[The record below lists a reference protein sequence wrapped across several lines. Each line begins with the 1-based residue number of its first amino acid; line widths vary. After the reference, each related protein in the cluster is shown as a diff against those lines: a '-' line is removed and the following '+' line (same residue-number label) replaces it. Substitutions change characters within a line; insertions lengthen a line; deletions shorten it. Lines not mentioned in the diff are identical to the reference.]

1 MKLIMEN
8 WRKHLNE
15 AIELSYQPLSNEQI
29 FELAGLDETEKGI
42 MRQGL
47 WPSPAA
53 WPPELDGALDKL
65 VNWFAYDVRDHLD
78 LEPGSEAEIHE
89 WMPTWVASDG
99 DPDPWIEERLTG
111 GNMRWAGEW
120 NRGEGHSGPA
130 SNTSNLKGN

>member
-47 WPSPAA
+47 WPSPDA

-65 VNWFAYDVRDHLD
+65 VNWFAYDISLVGVLECNIYSLNKKPFLKLD
-78 LEPGSEAEIHE
+78 GL
-89 WMPTWVASDG
+89 
-99 DPDPWIEERLTG
+99 
-111 GNMRWAGEW
+111 
-120 NRGEGHSGPA
+120 
-130 SNTSNLKGN
+130 